1 VTFALSLASC
11 VQAVDWAYDT
21 TAAPPEGWSLLDTVK
36 AGHVE
41 AVLAKVSGLRVL
53 LLPDTNDI
61 LDGVRRPKPSDVG
74 IRAELVDGYRVHGGA
89 WRYAQTLMGTRVGGE
104 GDVLIGYSLGADVA
118 LLMGWRMGKFPLA
131 VAPFGLFS
139 PFAPKMAALSLV
151 DPSDWV
157 PHSPSEEW
165 LRPGAT
171 LTLPRSGLPP
181 CEAHRCCNYVKQLGL
196 LGALDLRSA
205 VAGDAHA

>member
-1 VTFALSLASC
+1 VTSPLSLASC

-36 AGHVE
+36 AGHAE

-53 LLPDTNDI
+53 LLPGTNDI
-61 LDGVRRPKPSDVG
+61 LDGVRRPKLSDVD
-74 IRAELVDGYRVHGGA
+74 IRAELVDGFRVHGGA

-104 GDVLIGYSLGADVA
+104 GDVLIGHSLGGSVA

-157 PHSPSEEW
+157 PHFPSEEW

-171 LTLPRSGLPP
+171 LTLPRSGGDPFV
-181 CEAHRCCNYVKQLGL
+181 AHRCSSYLEQLGP
-196 LGALDLRSA
+196 LGALDLRS
-205 VAGDAHA
+205 VMAGDAHA